1 MQSIIDQRQITE
13 FQKEQLELEKVAPQ
27 KFDPE
32 IEFPIQ
38 KKLMGDFKQGKYKA
52 MTLEETQ
59 KLLALDVKSVEEK
72 PKTHNPNYT
81 TYSREEVEK
90 MIKEHFEYKDNER
103 RKIWDSQKT
112 TELGEKITLTTR
124 DTKSTKRSKR

>member
-1 MQSIIDQRQITE
+1 MRSIIDQRQITE

-38 KKLMGDFKQGKYKA
+38 KKLMGDFTQGKYKA

-59 KLLALDVKSVEEK
+59 ALLALDVKSVQEK
-72 PKTHNPNYT
+72 PKTNNPNYS

-90 MIKEHFEYKDNER
+90 MVREHLEYKENEQ
-103 RKIWDSQKT
+103 RKKCGSKDE
-112 TELGEKITLTTR
+112 ELLKV
-124 DTKSTKRSKR
+124 SKLKK